1 MQSDTARFPL
11 PRDWLES
18 RRGARHESNAG
29 IDIQR
34 ANCAAS
40 NERMGSTWCFRCG
53 SLVYCG
59 ATLCPSPEHRK
70 VSLTSRR
77 MHDVQCQADS
87 LVQMRTQGFHLTLL
101 RDEAIIEMANNRT
114 PDCAFAREQL
124 LNNSM

>member
-1 MQSDTARFPL
+1 MQSDTASFPL

-18 RRGARHESNAG
+18 QRGARNESNAG

-40 NERMGSTWCFRCG
+40 NERMGSTRCFGCG

-59 ATLCPSPEHRK
+59 ATLCLSPGHRK

-77 MHDVQCQADS
+77 MHDVQWQADS
-87 LVQMRTQGFHLTLL
+87 LVQMRTHFLYLM
-101 RDEAIIEMANNRT
+101 REMKITRN
-114 PDCAFAREQL
+114 
-124 LNNSM
+124 LN